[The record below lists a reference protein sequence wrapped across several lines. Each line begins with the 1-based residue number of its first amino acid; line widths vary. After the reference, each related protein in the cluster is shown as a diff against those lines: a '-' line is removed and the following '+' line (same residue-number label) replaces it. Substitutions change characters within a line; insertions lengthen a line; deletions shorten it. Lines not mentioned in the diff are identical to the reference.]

1 MGYLYWKSNQFDEAE
16 RQFKNQLA
24 LDPSNALA
32 LAYLGDLEMKRSH
45 HEKALAYLR
54 QAVQLREDIRIA
66 YMDLGIILAEA
77 KQYAEA
83 IDALQRAAELDPA
96 QPDAHYRLG
105 RVYQNMGNKSAA
117 QQELNKVQE
126 LHKAADED
134 MASQMAR
141 AAGRNSSQ

>member
-1 MGYLYWKSNQFDEAE
+1 
-16 RQFKNQLA
+16 
-24 LDPSNALA
+24 
-32 LAYLGDLEMKRSH
+32 MKRSD
-45 HEKALAYLR
+45 HEKALTYLR

-83 IDALQRAAELDPA
+83 IDALQRAAQLDPA